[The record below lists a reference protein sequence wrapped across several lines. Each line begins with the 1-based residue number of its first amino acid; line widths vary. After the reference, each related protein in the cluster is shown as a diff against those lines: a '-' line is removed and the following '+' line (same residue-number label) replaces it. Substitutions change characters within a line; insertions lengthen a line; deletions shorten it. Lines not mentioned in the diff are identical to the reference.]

1 MGCESH
7 LSHYRRECVT
17 CWWIFTTAFYQIYLW
32 SNKFYENFMN
42 KKKSFAF
49 LEKICQLLFRF
60 GVACEKNLCLKEQ
73 L

>member
-7 LSHYRRECVT
+7 LSHYRRVCVT

-42 KKKSFAF
+42 KKRVLHFSRKFVNFYFVLALF
-49 LEKICQLLFRF
+49 VRKIY
-60 GVACEKNLCLKEQ
+60 V
-73 L
+73 